1 MGEYK
6 TFETERLIL
15 KTTSFEDAEFVLK
28 LFNCPKWLKYIGSQ
42 NVKSVDEAQD
52 YIADKMLPQLE
63 RLGFGNYTV
72 IRKLDFAKLGICGLY
87 DREGLAGIDIGF
99 AFLPDYEGN
108 GYALEAAKRLKQAA
122 FDDFSINEIVA
133 ITTKDNLASQTL
145 LRKLGLA
152 LSATTKIS
160 NDEEELLL
168 YKITK

>member
-1 MGEYK
+1 
-6 TFETERLIL
+6 
-15 KTTSFEDAEFVLK
+15 
-28 LFNCPKWLKYIGSQ
+28 
-42 NVKSVDEAQD
+42 
-52 YIADKMLPQLE
+52 
-63 RLGFGNYTV
+63 
-72 IRKLDFAKLGICGLY
+72 
-87 DREGLAGIDIGF
+87 
-99 AFLPDYEGN
+99 
-108 GYALEAAKRLKQAA
+108 LEAAKRLKQAA